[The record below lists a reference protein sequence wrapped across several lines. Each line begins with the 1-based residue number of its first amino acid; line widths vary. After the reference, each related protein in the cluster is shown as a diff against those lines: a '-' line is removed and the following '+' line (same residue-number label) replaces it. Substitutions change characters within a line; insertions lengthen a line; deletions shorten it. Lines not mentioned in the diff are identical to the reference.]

1 MSLFFL
7 VVLFFCWFF
16 GFLFF
21 GRFGFLVLC
30 IFWFF
35 SPFPFPFAADWHRPT
50 DMQQTNNCFSSKI
63 LQICARWWC
72 PVLFIY
78 VCIYLFVI
86 YCISD
91 EFIEL
96 ALFQTKNAGPGNANR
111 RHRNGVTEGKRAKCT
126 QVWNTCESPV
136 EEHLIRRSVGHVLSD
151 HHRNKWWLVLL
162 HHVLQS
168 LPRTP
173 PCRNAMTSPPSP
185 GSSPKTRPAN
195 AASRRNSLEGLFQAL
210 WGHSAWCF
218 PAAGNRAGQETLCK
232 THEEERKDQRLG
244 SYGGACQELHMHM
257 QDPNVAPAGLSNP
270 ANRWWRER
278 QRVIRPQDS
287 CS

>member
-7 VVLFFCWFF
+7 VVLFFCCFF

-96 ALFQTKNAGPGNANR
+96 ALFQTKMQARETPIEDIEMVSQR
-111 RHRNGVTEGKRAKCT
+111 
-126 QVWNTCESPV
+126 ES
-136 EEHLIRRSVGHVLSD
+136 G
-151 HHRNKWWLVLL
+151 
-162 HHVLQS
+162 
-168 LPRTP
+168 
-173 PCRNAMTSPPSP
+173 
-185 GSSPKTRPAN
+185 
-195 AASRRNSLEGLFQAL
+195 
-210 WGHSAWCF
+210 
-218 PAAGNRAGQETLCK
+218 
-232 THEEERKDQRLG
+232 
-244 SYGGACQELHMHM
+244 
-257 QDPNVAPAGLSNP
+257 PNVHKSETHASH
-270 ANRWWRER
+270 
-278 QRVIRPQDS
+278 Q
-287 CS
+287 